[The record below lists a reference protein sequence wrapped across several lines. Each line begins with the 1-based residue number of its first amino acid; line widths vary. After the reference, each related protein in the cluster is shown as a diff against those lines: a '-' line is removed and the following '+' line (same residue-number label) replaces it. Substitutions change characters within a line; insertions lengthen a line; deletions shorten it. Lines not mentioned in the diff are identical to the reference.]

1 MEVMN
6 VPQASSV
13 ISKAPSRITL
23 GRVKR
28 GKGPAMDFVKS
39 IGKKALR
46 HAKDYAVGQA
56 KELGRKA
63 LDKGS
68 RMAVDYLKT
77 KLGLGMKLSS
87 GMVGIP
93 VKISVA
99 QKRTLKRGGAIT
111 ISPKMIDEASSEI
124 LSLLPKSANKIL
136 RSLSKEKGIRHA
148 LSMGEDLI
156 NQITGRGFFDDVA
169 RAFQPQNIARAFEPV
184 TSAFQPQNI
193 ARAFEPVTS
202 AATKTFTPQ
211 LGRDI
216 AKTLIDEALPRVIKG
231 AVSSGVSAVTGN
243 PALGM
248 AAAETLGSLA
258 AEKARVALNK
268 KAGYDTRRRN
278 LFPSRMGGRTGGGSI
293 YPAGRVGTGIYPA
306 GRRTSGGKSILD
318 EPVTAREAV
327 NFFRYDVP
335 DLFGAGLPTQLGSPY
350 ISTNSPAF
358 HPFIAT
364 RGIQSYNPI

>member
-1 MEVMN
+1 MN
-6 VPQASSV
+6 VPQARSV

-23 GRVKR
+23 DGVKR

-39 IGKKALR
+39 MGKKALG

-87 GMVGIP
+87 GMIGIP

-99 QKRTLKRGGAIT
+99 QKRTLKKGGAIT

-136 RSLSKEKGIRHA
+136 RSLSKDKGIRHA

-156 NQITGRGFFDDVA
+156 NQITGRGFFDD
-169 RAFQPQNIARAFEPV
+169 IA
-184 TSAFQPQNI
+184 SAFQPQNI
-193 ARAFEPVTS
+193 ARAFEPVTRAFEPVAS

-231 AVSSGVSAVTGN
+231 AVSSGVTAVTGN

-268 KAGYDTRRRN
+268 KAGYDTRRRSM
-278 LFPSRMGGRTGGGSI
+278 FPSRMGGRTGGGSI
-293 YPAGRVGTGIYPA
+293 YPAGTRRGGSFMPA
-306 GRRTSGGKSILD
+306 GKSGGKSILD
-318 EPVTAREAV
+318 EPVSARQAV
-327 NFFRYDVP
+327 NFFKYDVP

-350 ISTNSPAF
+350 ISNNSPAF
-358 HPFIAT
+358 HPFIAN

>member
-6 VPQASSV
+6 VPQARSV

-23 GRVKR
+23 DGVKR

-39 IGKKALR
+39 MGKKALG

-87 GMVGIP
+87 GMIGIP

-99 QKRTLKRGGAIT
+99 QKRTLKKGGAIT

-136 RSLSKEKGIRHA
+136 RSLSKDKGIRHA

-156 NQITGRGFFDDVA
+156 NQITGRGFFDD
-169 RAFQPQNIARAFEPV
+169 IA
-184 TSAFQPQNI
+184 SAFQPQNI
-193 ARAFEPVTS
+193 ARAFEPVTRAFEPVAS

-231 AVSSGVSAVTGN
+231 AVSSGVTAVTGN

-268 KAGYDTRRRN
+268 KAGYDTRRRSM
-278 LFPSRMGGRTGGGSI
+278 FPSRMGGRTGGGSI
-293 YPAGRVGTGIYPA
+293 YPAGTRRGGSFMPA
-306 GRRTSGGKSILD
+306 GKSGGKSILD
-318 EPVTAREAV
+318 EPVSARQAV
-327 NFFRYDVP
+327 NFFKYDVP

-350 ISTNSPAF
+350 ISNNSPAF
-358 HPFIAT
+358 HPFIAN